1 MPGRHLL
8 NFFLAVVVVAVLAT
22 IAVGVFWQ
30 SEMGYR
36 RLRNAVALS
45 LATTME
51 REVQV
56 GEISGNVLTGFV
68 VENVALAKEGGFAEG
83 VEYGA
88 ARVEITYSLLAAL
101 RGQLTAPAA
110 VKRITVE
117 GGYGV
122 FDTREE
128 ETALTKLFEAKP
140 FEPVPPEEKFQPLI
154 LVQDSVLDLIVSA
167 EGRTI
172 PLRLVGL
179 EGYCKINAVGPME
192 IAVRARSGDGSFRS
206 FSAEVLTDGEERF
219 FAAQGR
225 VEGV

>member
-36 RLRNAVALS
+36 RLRNAMALS

-56 GEISGNVLTGFV
+56 GEISGNLLTGFV

-110 VKRITVE
+110 VKQDHGRGAAME
-117 GGYGV
+117 SL
-122 FDTREE
+122 TREKE
-128 ETALTKLFEAKP
+128 ETALTKLFEGQA
-140 FEPVPPEEKFQPLI
+140 
-154 LVQDSVLDLIVSA
+154 
-167 EGRTI
+167 
-172 PLRLVGL
+172 LRSLCL
-179 EGYCKINAVGPME
+179 RK
-192 IAVRARSGDGSFRS
+192 RSSS
-206 FSAEVLTDGEERF
+206 P
-219 FAAQGR
+219 
-225 VEGV
+225 